1 MCSQREFPHVIGVIS
16 QKRLCNARNLFASAP
31 RRYSNA
37 TRTACC
43 SAETLIATSLI
54 QQTITV
60 VNPAH
65 SAKIV

>member
-16 QKRLCNARNLFASAP
+16 QRRLCNARNLFASAL

-43 SAETLIATSLI
+43 SAETVIATSLI
-54 QQTITV
+54 QQAITA

>member
-16 QKRLCNARNLFASAP
+16 RRRLCNARNLFASAP

-37 TRTACC
+37 TRTARCG
-43 SAETLIATSLI
+43 AETVIATSLI
-54 QQTITV
+54 QQAMTA

>member
-16 QKRLCNARNLFASAP
+16 QRRLCNARNLFASAP
-31 RRYSNA
+31 RRYSDA

-43 SAETLIATSLI
+43 SAETVIATSLI
-54 QQTITV
+54 QQAMTA

-65 SAKIV
+65 SANIV